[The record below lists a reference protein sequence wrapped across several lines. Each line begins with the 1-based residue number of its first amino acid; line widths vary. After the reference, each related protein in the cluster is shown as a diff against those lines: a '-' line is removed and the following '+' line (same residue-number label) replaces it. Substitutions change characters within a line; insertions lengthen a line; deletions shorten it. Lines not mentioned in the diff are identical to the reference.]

1 MEQFSFPEFLWQ
13 TGLTGEEIFHL
24 FVISGITV
32 FYVAQWRGWL
42 GKGLLAT
49 PPLTRFMGYLSG
61 LAGVAVA
68 AFFCYSSLHTRYQL
82 RPGVGRYLPGSVY
95 AYGSTKRGKLYWYTY
110 FVAGNA
116 YQNHA
121 FCAAGEDYPPR
132 GTRYY
137 IRYSLAEPAISQS
150 TGVRVPDTLRSVP
163 SLGWGTLPA
172 QAQP

>member
-1 MEQFSFPEFLWQ
+1 MKQLSFPEFLWR
-13 TGLTGEEIFHL
+13 TGLTGEEAFHL
-24 FVISGITV
+24 FVISSIIV
-32 FYVAQWRGWL
+32 FYAAWRRGWL
-42 GKGLLAT
+42 GKVLPAT
-49 PPLTRFMGYLSG
+49 PPLTRLASHLSG
-61 LAGVAVA
+61 LGALAA
-68 AFFCYSSLHTRYQL
+68 IAFFCYDSLHTRYQL

-110 FVAGNA
+110 SVAGIT

-137 IRYSLAEPAISQS
+137 IRYSLAEPTVSQS

-163 SLGWGTLPA
+163 SLGWGTRPT
-172 QAQP
+172 QVQP